1 MAVEQGSVGRGHE
14 VPVVVV
20 TGSSGSIGRATVAA
34 AGARGAGVVAL
45 DRSPAGPGVHG
56 AVLEEVLVD
65 LLDDRAVGDA
75 FASLARHGPL
85 RHVVCVAGGGD
96 AGELGDADPATEDL
110 DVFARVVA
118 ANLHVA
124 FVAVRHSV
132 PLLRDATGDRSIT
145 LVGSINAFGGYG
157 APGYSAAKAGL
168 SGLVRAL
175 APLLG
180 RDGVRI
186 NCLAPGT
193 VDTENLHALAQATDV
208 PLDLT
213 AVAEKAPLRRVLTP
227 GDVAAALVAMAFD
240 LRGLTGATIT
250 LDNGQTLIR

>member
-1 MAVEQGSVGRGHE
+1 
-14 VPVVVV
+14 
-20 TGSSGSIGRATVAA
+20 
-34 AGARGAGVVAL
+34 
-45 DRSPAGPGVHG
+45 
-56 AVLEEVLVD
+56 
-65 LLDDRAVGDA
+65 
-75 FASLARHGPL
+75 
-85 RHVVCVAGGGD
+85 VAGGGD
-96 AGELGDADPATEDL
+96 AGELGDADPATEAL

-118 ANLHVA
+118 ANLHIA

-132 PLLRDATGDRSIT
+132 PLLRASPGDRSIT
-145 LVGSINAFGGYG
+145 LVGSINADGGYG

-168 SGLVRAL
+168 SGLARAL

-186 NCLAPGT
+186 NCLSLGT
-193 VDTENLHALAQATDV
+193 VDTENLHALARATGT

-213 AVAEKAPLRRVLTP
+213 AVARRAPLGRVLAP
-227 GDVAAALVAMAFD
+227 VDVGAALVAMAFD